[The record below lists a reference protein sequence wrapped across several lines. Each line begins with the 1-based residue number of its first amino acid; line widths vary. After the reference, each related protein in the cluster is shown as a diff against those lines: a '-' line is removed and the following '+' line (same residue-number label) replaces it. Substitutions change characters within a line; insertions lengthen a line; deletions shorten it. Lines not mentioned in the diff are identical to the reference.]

1 MKIKNIYELKHNDL
15 IMNNCINF
23 FKEKYLKRADIVWRN
38 GTNNIS
44 DVRFLFKLCDL
55 ALKYEIA
62 KEITNSIKK
71 EIWERRSE
79 KDVWSYIGVKELEVC
94 EYLSNLLFK
103 YLKILKLIFYLFSG
117 LSLVRN

>member
-1 MKIKNIYELKHNDL
+1 MYKYIY
-15 IMNNCINF
+15 

-38 GTNNIS
+38 GSNKIL
-44 DVRFLFKLCDL
+44 DVGFLFKLCDL

-94 EYLSNLLFK
+94 DYLLNLLFQ
-103 YLKILKLIFYLFSG
+103 YLKILKLLYFYLFLG